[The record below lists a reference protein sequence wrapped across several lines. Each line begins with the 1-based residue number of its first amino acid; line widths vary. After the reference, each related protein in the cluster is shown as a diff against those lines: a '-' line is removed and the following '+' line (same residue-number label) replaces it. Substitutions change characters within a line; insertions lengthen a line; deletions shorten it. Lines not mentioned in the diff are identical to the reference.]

1 VSAEAVLKILT
12 DPATI
17 GPLWLSFKVSL
28 VAVPVLLVLGVGI
41 GLYLSDGRSRI
52 RSIVDFLVS
61 LPLVFPPIATGFLL
75 LLLFGRNGPLGR
87 MLGELF
93 DLQVIF
99 GFWGVA
105 MAGVVAGLP
114 LMVKPVQTAVDDK
127 VRRYVETAS
136 VLGKSKIQILHRVL
150 LPSIR
155 KSILAGLFLSWG
167 RSLGEVGITLMLG
180 GNIIGRT
187 NTVSLEIYNA
197 VFTGEY
203 VRAMVLAVLLGLV
216 ALALI
221 SGLRRLGAV

>member
-1 VSAEAVLKILT
+1 MSAEAVLKILT